1 MSAGPRFYFDQEPAE
16 DNETPYGEDTAR
28 IIDEAGGVIAYTH
41 VLTAPALVNLL
52 NTNPFSLDADD
63 TVQTGPLRLTR
74 TFGSTLPEGTIYVG
88 AGSGWANPFAMNEPA
103 ALTEPDGS
111 TSIHLPVGAEGA
123 VFTYRRYL
131 AEGSRAD
138 IVRKHLT
145 GKNLSCWCP
154 QGTPCH
160 ADVLL
165 EVANSPET

>member
-63 TVQTGPLRLTR
+63 AVRTGPLRLTR
-74 TFGSTLPEGTIYVG
+74 TFGSALPEGTVYVG
-88 AGSGWANPFAMNEPA
+88 PGSGWANPFAMHEPVQLFEDGRVNTYLPRTPEDSVA
-103 ALTEPDGS
+103 A
-111 TSIHLPVGAEGA
+111 
-123 VFTYRRYL
+123 YRRYL
-131 AEGSRAD
+131 ASIRRAKFA
-138 IVRKHLT
+138 RKHLA

-154 QGTPCH
+154 QGKPCH

>member
-88 AGSGWANPFAMNEPA
+88 AGSGWANPFALDNPAPQNEYRDLGTAPKS
-103 ALTEPDGS
+103 ESD
-111 TSIHLPVGAEGA
+111 A
-123 VFTYRRYL
+123 VAIYRRYL
-131 AEGSRAD
+131 TEGSRAD